1 MTEEQ
6 ETAIKEYERAHKALL
21 DYGLKSGGIA
31 KGYEMKRGQAYQ
43 RLVALG
49 LAPKLRRKYRGGV

>member
-6 ETAIKEYERAHKALL
+6 ENAIKDYERAHKALC

-31 KGYEMKRGQAYQ
+31 KGYEQKRGQAYK

-49 LAPKLRRKYRGGV
+49 LAPKLRKKYQG